1 VKLAA
6 TNTLST
12 WLSDFC
18 SAAHLK
24 YEGNGSKRGKWRQ
37 IPKITQKKKETLAK
51 YSWNEFQKVEGG
63 EESENAKINIG
74 KEEKVC

>member
-1 VKLAA
+1 MKEMEVNVENGDKSQKL
-6 TNTLST
+6 
-12 WLSDFC
+12 
-18 SAAHLK
+18 HK
-24 YEGNGSKRGKWRQ
+24 
-37 IPKITQKKKETLAK
+37 KKKETLAK